1 MKKTATLDQ
10 EAYSSRSAAPSYSY
24 SQALDLLV
32 RLPCGEVKTIRSCSS
47 TDMRALV
54 STCVLTA
61 RDPKRCESNLE
72 DIDDYQDTLTKWFC
86 VLEMRLAGCSLPIV
100 KTWQEEVKSG

>member
-32 RLPCGEVKTIRSCSS
+32 RLPNDNVKRVRDCTVD
-47 TDMRALV
+47 DMRSLV
-54 STCVLTA
+54 EACVPTA
-61 RDPKRCESNLE
+61 RDPKRCQDSLE
-72 DIDDYQDTLTKWFC
+72 DIDYRDPLSKWYT
-86 VLEMRLAGCSLPIV
+86 VLELKLAGASLPLIEG
-100 KTWQEEVKSG
+100 KMSG